1 MLAQSAWG
9 ATFVLLAAFA
19 ASWLLRTAPAAWRHF
34 LWTAVLAGL
43 LALPVM
49 VRIAPKWGLPGSEA
63 APAVALPDRTVEAQ
77 TAVASTVVSTAMAK
91 PAWNPLLPGWL
102 AGCALAAAWFLAGR
116 LRIWRMVRRA
126 EEAVYAR
133 DLLDAAGG
141 HGVRVL
147 ESASAPT
154 ALALGIWRPVVML
167 PAGAGKW
174 PAERLHA
181 ALLHEWMHVR
191 RRDLLAQAIAQ
202 AACCLYWFHPLAWMA
217 ARQLRREREQA
228 CDDAV
233 LGRGMAAH
241 DYAEHRVELV
251 RMLRGRQCGAVTMAE
266 PSDLEARVRALLDGG
281 RDRRPLTRLVALAM
295 IAALAVVLLPLAAV
309 TLHARPAPPW
319 HTAETISAPAA
330 APSAQAPTPV
340 TGTLAGTVEDPT
352 GARVP
357 RCEVRAM
364 NLDSSQVVTMRAGEA
379 GLFRFDAIPVGRYS
393 LEVRQ
398 AGFKVLKMQV
408 LVEAN
413 QPADVTARLT
423 VGEVSEVLT
432 VTGARPSPAPAPAA
446 APAAAPLPGQ
456 RIRVG
461 GHVQPAKII
470 AKVGPV
476 YPQDLK
482 AKGVTGTVTVRGVI
496 TKEGYLD
503 HLEVVNT
510 DVDPGLAT
518 AAMDAAR
525 HWLYQPSLLNGEP
538 VAVLTS
544 IEFRFELPQ

>member
-1 MLAQSAWG
+1 MTWTDVVVQSAWR
-9 ATFVLLAAFA
+9 ATVILTAAFA
-19 ASWLLRTAPAAWRHF
+19 ASWPLKTAPAAWRHF
-34 LWTAVLAGL
+34 LWAAL
-43 LALPVM
+43 LAALLVLPAI
-49 VRIAPKWGLPGSEA
+49 VRVTPKWGLETAP
-63 APAVALPDRTVEAQ
+63 APAVAPPAQ
-77 TAVASTVVSTAMAK
+77 PVAVPTAVGR
-91 PAWNPLLPGWL
+91 PAPAERGWSPLLAGWL
-102 AGCALAAAWFLAGR
+102 LGCALAAAWFLAGR
-116 LRIWRMVRRA
+116 VRIWRMVRRA
-126 EEAVYAR
+126 READYAR
-133 DLLDAAGG
+133 SLLDAAGG
-141 HGVRVL
+141 QGVRVL
-147 ESASAPT
+147 ESERAHTPM
-154 ALALGIWRPVVML
+154 ALGVRRPVVML
-167 PAGAGKW
+167 PSGAGAW
-174 PAERLHA
+174 PVERLRA
-181 ALLHEWMHVR
+181 ALLHEWMHVQR
-191 RRDLLAQAIAQ
+191 HDLPAQAMAQ

-241 DYAEHRVELV
+241 DYAEHLVELV
-251 RMLRGRQCGAVTMAE
+251 RTLRGRQCGAVTMAE

-295 IAALAVVLLPLAAV
+295 VAALAAVLLPLAAV

-364 NLDSSQVVTMRAGEA
+364 NLDSSQVVTTRAGEA

-408 LVEAN
+408 RVEAN

-432 VTGARPSPAPAPAA
+432 VTGARPSPAPAPA
-446 APAAAPLPGQ
+446 PAAAPLPRQ

-461 GHVQPAKII
+461 GNVQPAKIV

-476 YPQDLK
+476 YPEDLK
-482 AKGVTGTVTVRGVI
+482 AKGVAGTVTLRGVI